1 MDKYFYNLVKTSLI
15 CVYLVIVAGAI
26 VRMTGSGMG
35 CPDWPKCFGYYIP
48 PTEESQLLFKSN
60 TEYKKGMMILLE
72 NEAFLVAKKDFI
84 SSNKFNESDW
94 EIYSKHNYVSY
105 DPVHTWVEF
114 INRLIGAIAGLP
126 ILIFTI
132 ISIYYWKRFKNHQS
146 ISVLIVLSMGFQAWL
161 GKTVVDSNLAPYK
174 ITIHMLMALVIVGL
188 LLSLLIK
195 NKKVINTTNKI
206 FTFLTIVSLVFT
218 LIQIVLGTQVRE
230 FVDEQVKL
238 IGYDKTNWL
247 TGVPLRFYIHR
258 TFSLLVL
265 AVNIYLFY
273 INSKFK
279 LGFNKINLVIFLIGV
294 EIITGIF
301 MYYFDFPFLTQP
313 IHLVI
318 ATLLFGAQFY
328 ILLECIKRKKND
340 L

>member
-1 MDKYFYNLVKTSLI
+1 
-15 CVYLVIVAGAI
+15 
-26 VRMTGSGMG
+26 
-35 CPDWPKCFGYYIP
+35 
-48 PTEESQLLFKSN
+48 
-60 TEYKKGMMILLE
+60 
-72 NEAFLVAKKDFI
+72 
-84 SSNKFNESDW
+84 
-94 EIYSKHNYVSY
+94 
-105 DPVHTWVEF
+105 
-114 INRLIGAIAGLP
+114 
-126 ILIFTI
+126 
-132 ISIYYWKRFKNHQS
+132 
-146 ISVLIVLSMGFQAWL
+146 
-161 GKTVVDSNLAPYK
+161 
-174 ITIHMLMALVIVGL
+174 MALVIVGL

-195 NKKVINTTNKI
+195 NKKVINTTNNL